1 MSTTLTLDPKTSALV
16 LIDLQNATASMALEP
31 RSGAEVIAAS
41 KTLATRFR
49 DAGAMVVLVNVTWA
63 KDYSDWPALPVD
75 MPPARP
81 AGGMPQGA
89 DALVDGLWQ
98 PGDIRVTKRNWS
110 AFHGTELDLILRRR
124 SISTMVL
131 GGIATNFGVEST
143 ARSAYELNYAV
154 VVAED
159 ACTSASADLHRVSIT
174 GVLPRIARVRQGAEI
189 GL

>member
-1 MSTTLTLDPKTSALV
+1 MSEALTLDSKTTALV
-16 LIDLQNATASMALEP
+16 LIDLQNATVSMALEP
-31 RSGAEVIAAS
+31 RRGADVVATS

-89 DALVDGLWQ
+89 DALVEGLWQ
-98 PGDIRVTKRNWS
+98 PGDIRITKRNWS
-110 AFHGTELDLILRRR
+110 AFHGTDLDLHLRRR
-124 SISTMVL
+124 GISTMVL

-143 ARSAYELNYAV
+143 ARSAYELNYGV
-154 VVAED
+154 VIAED
-159 ACTSASADLHRVSIT
+159 ACTSASAELHRISIT
-174 GVLPRIARVRQGAEI
+174 GVLPRIARVRQSVDI

>member
-1 MSTTLTLDPKTSALV
+1 MSTALTLDPKTTALV

-31 RSGAEVIAAS
+31 RNSADVVATSKALAA
-41 KTLATRFR
+41 RFR

-81 AGGMPQGA
+81 AGGMPDGA
-89 DALVDGLWQ
+89 DHLVDGLAQ

-110 AFHGTELDLILRRR
+110 AFHGTELDLLLRRR
-124 SISTMVL
+124 GITTIVL

-159 ACTSASADLHRVSIT
+159 ACASASVELHRVSIT
-174 GVLPRIARVRQGAEI
+174 GVLPRIAHVRQSADI